1 MMDTIQEQRS
11 KSGVVW
17 PVVGVLITAGGLWAF
32 IAPHSFYDT
41 IATYPPYNRHLFHDI
56 GAFTIGLGIAFLLAL
71 RWRDALTVAIAAN
84 AVAAV
89 MHAISHI
96 IDRDLGGKTSD
107 PWFLSAIGLA
117 LAVPAIRRLRG
128 AR

>member
-1 MMDTIQEQRS
+1 MDSIQSERTRS
-11 KSGVVW
+11 GLVW
-17 PVVGVLITAGGLWAF
+17 AVVGVLITGTGVWAF
-32 IAPHSFYDT
+32 FAPHNFYDN
-41 IATYPPYNRHLFHDI
+41 IATYPPYNRHLFHDV
-56 GAFTIGLGIAFLLAL
+56 GAFTIGLGLAFFIAM
-71 RWRDALTVAIAAN
+71 RVRSALTVAIAAN
-84 AVAAV
+84 AAAAI

-107 PWFLSAIGLA
+107 PWFLSAVGLA

>member
-1 MMDTIQEQRS
+1 MDTIQTDR
-11 KSGVVW
+11 KTRPLW
-17 PVVGVLITAGGLWAF
+17 MIVGLLILGNGLWAF
-32 IAPHSFYDT
+32 FAPQSFYDT

-56 GAFTIGLGIAFLLAL
+56 GAFTIGLGAAFLFAL

-96 IDRDLGGKTSD
+96 VDRDLGGRASD
-107 PWFLSAIGLA
+107 PWFLSAVGLA

-128 AR
+128 PR